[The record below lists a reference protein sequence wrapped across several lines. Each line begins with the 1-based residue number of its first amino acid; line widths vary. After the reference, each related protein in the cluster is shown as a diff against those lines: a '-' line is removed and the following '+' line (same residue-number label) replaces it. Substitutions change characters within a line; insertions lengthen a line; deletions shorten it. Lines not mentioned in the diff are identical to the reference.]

1 MKSVFRIMA
10 IILVLATA
18 TVGVLFATGC
28 DYDNPSFKP
37 PVAPVEPGKPTPT
50 PDPDPEPAPTPDPE
64 PTAAQIIKS
73 IYEATVPNFTASVT
87 VTERD
92 GKDSSEKKI
101 AVVYDKKEGG
111 SFTDGEDE
119 FICADGLVFERVGEI
134 KIKDDDGER
143 TVPTYSAK
151 RGTLEKLSRIL
162 EKAGEISVSLAEKL
176 KDSISVDATD
186 KEIMISCKLSY
197 AKTLGKLFDVV
208 KRNTDKPVARFVSDA
223 IEEFGGERIT
233 DEEAALLLVGIGDM
247 TLEKVVEERGELF
260 KFELFAAY
268 GALKAALGGIVE
280 LPAFDDFIATY
291 GQITVKALLGA
302 ESADEL
308 FKTAS
313 ELELSEVLK
322 KFPYMQ
328 STLLSLFSSSAE
340 TSFEKADISVGITSD
355 LSHRLSSLRI
365 AGDIEIENFPTFLPS
380 LDESGMRE
388 EIIGISRSFEAD
400 VVFSKVGESGMKSP
414 EYFAYEGEQTVEV
427 VCGGEYAFHAG
438 ELNTFDGDGELV
450 LEVESGTIEDPVHWA
465 EIMKTIHEGTEIDRN
480 AKKIRISDKAYKAL
494 VEAKKLGLTRIAVPA
509 YREFVFVLDIR

>member
-73 IYEATVPNFTASVT
+73 IYEATAPNFTASVT

-186 KEIMISCKLSY
+186 KEIMISC
-197 AKTLGKLFDVV
+197 
-208 KRNTDKPVARFVSDA
+208 RMQR
-223 IEEFGGERIT
+223 R
-233 DEEAALLLVGIGDM
+233 
-247 TLEKVVEERGELF
+247 
-260 KFELFAAY
+260 
-268 GALKAALGGIVE
+268 
-280 LPAFDDFIATY
+280 
-291 GQITVKALLGA
+291 
-302 ESADEL
+302 SANC
-308 FKTAS
+308 
-313 ELELSEVLK
+313 
-322 KFPYMQ
+322 
-328 STLLSLFSSSAE
+328 STS
-340 TSFEKADISVGITSD
+340 
-355 LSHRLSSLRI
+355 
-365 AGDIEIENFPTFLPS
+365 
-380 LDESGMRE
+380 
-388 EIIGISRSFEAD
+388 
-400 VVFSKVGESGMKSP
+400 
-414 EYFAYEGEQTVEV
+414 
-427 VCGGEYAFHAG
+427 
-438 ELNTFDGDGELV
+438 
-450 LEVESGTIEDPVHWA
+450 
-465 EIMKTIHEGTEIDRN
+465 
-480 AKKIRISDKAYKAL
+480 
-494 VEAKKLGLTRIAVPA
+494 
-509 YREFVFVLDIR
+509 